1 MFTSDT
7 LTTARLDLRR
17 YEEGDL
23 DACVALFT
31 DAEVMT
37 YVGDGVVSPEV
48 ATRLFATCFTIYEEG
63 RFDIWGVF
71 DKQTGAYVGHAELKP
86 RKDRDEVEIVYILKK
101 EYWGR
106 GYATEIAR
114 LLVDHGFDRYA
125 LPRVY
130 ATVDYENL
138 PSHHVLEKA
147 GMRIVREERD
157 EVGPY
162 AVYAAERPASEGQ

>member
-7 LTTARLDLRR
+7 LTTARLELRR
-17 YEEGDL
+17 YEESDGDF
-23 DACVALFT
+23 CIALLT
-31 DAEVMT
+31 DPDVMT
-37 YVGDGVVSPEV
+37 YVGDGVVTPEV
-48 ATRLFATCFTIYEEG
+48 AARVFATCFEIYEEG

-71 DKQTGAYVGHAELKP
+71 DIHTGAYVGHAELKP
-86 RKDRDEVEIVYILKK
+86 RKGTDEVEIVYILKR

-114 LLVDHGFDRYA
+114 TVVDYGFRRYG
-125 LPRVY
+125 LPRVI

-138 PSHHVLEKA
+138 PSHHVLEKV
-147 GMRIVREERD
+147 GMRFVREDRD

-162 AVYAAERPASEGQ
+162 AVYAVERPE